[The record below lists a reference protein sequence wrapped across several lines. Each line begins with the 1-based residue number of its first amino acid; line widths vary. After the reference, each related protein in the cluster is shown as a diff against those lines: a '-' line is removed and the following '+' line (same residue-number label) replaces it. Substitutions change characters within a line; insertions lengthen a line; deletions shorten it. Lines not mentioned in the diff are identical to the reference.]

1 MNYQTLLKKIEN
13 YKKKYDVKIIGK
25 TEFNRNI
32 FAVEKTLS
40 EDFFTAIFVSGV
52 HAREHITT
60 DLVCRMLDEGLFD
73 TVKNFN
79 VAFILMANP
88 DGVELVYGG
97 LFSAPENY
105 QKFLKSINNGNDC
118 FNLWKANG
126 RGVDINNNF
135 DANYGLNVHSKNPA
149 SSGFTGKFAESE
161 KETRAIAEYTKSKNS
176 FLSISYHS
184 KGEEIYFNFFQNK
197 KDLKRDKIIAKRF
210 SKSTGYKIKNVE
222 KVSSGGYKDY
232 CVQKLHI
239 PALTIEVGS
248 DKLVHPIGEEYL
260 EEIFLKHKNV
270 AKDVEFAYNI
280 FIEFEG
286 KKYVWRKIYEKS
298 NRSCAKSVWGRWS
311 ASWCCYC

>member
-13 YKKKYDVKIIGK
+13 YKKKYNVKIIGK

-40 EDFFTAIFVSGV
+40 EDFFTVIFVCSV

-79 VAFILMANP
+79 VSFILMANP

-135 DANYGLNVHSKNPA
+135 DANFGTNVHNKTPA

-161 KETRAIAEYTKSKNS
+161 KETRAIANYTKSKKI

-197 KDLKRDKIIAKRF
+197 LDLKRDKIIAKRF
-210 SKSTGYKIKNVE
+210 SESTGYKIKNVE

-248 DKLVHPIGEEYL
+248 DELVHPIGEEYL

-286 KKYVWRKIYEKS
+286 KKYV
-298 NRSCAKSVWGRWS
+298 
-311 ASWCCYC
+311 